1 MSNNKEWLHI
11 SYDNDY
17 EPLLTFSLS
26 HSDRAA
32 RLTFFKEELE
42 EEFSDNLPYLFDEYF
57 LEVNAFELWTEDRDY
72 EDHDYWYF
80 NIHTGEIKQVAI
92 TVKSVT
98 TSV

>member
-1 MSNNKEWLHI
+1 MNINKEWLHI

-32 RLTFFKEELE
+32 RLTFFKEEFE
-42 EEFSDNLPYLFDEYF
+42 EELGNLSYLFDEDF
-57 LEVNAFELWTEDRDY
+57 LETDAFELWEENGDCEDYDS
-72 EDHDYWYF
+72 WYF

-92 TVKSVT
+92 TVRSVT
-98 TSV
+98 ISL